1 MEAYRRVYD
10 SRHLQ
15 VDCQEP
21 GSALEPPTLCNL
33 VWATFIFARFSSLH
47 QASVQNLR
55 SHRLFE
61 TSYKP

>member
-21 GSALEPPTLCNL
+21 GSALKPPTLCNL
-33 VWATFIFARFSSLH
+33 VWATFIIGTKKSGTFYLFTEFS
-47 QASVQNLR
+47 
-55 SHRLFE
+55 LFQ
-61 TSYKP
+61 

>member
-21 GSALEPPTLCNL
+21 GSAPEPYAL
-33 VWATFIFARFSSLH
+33 VWATFIIGTKKSGTFYLFTEFS
-47 QASVQNLR
+47 
-55 SHRLFE
+55 LFR
-61 TSYKP
+61 